1 MSKSEQR
8 CEADVRLVSAA
19 NIRDITKEI
28 TVKCDSCPFKSIS
41 RRVKLTDDLSSR
53 EEAIRL
59 ARKAVEDGCGKW
71 KTMLEHGE
79 VVGEMPDS
87 FLPPFEYAYR
97 LPRRRSWLRYI
108 DNLRKF
114 F

>member
-1 MSKSEQR
+1 MTLALLNQFP
-8 CEADVRLVSAA
+8 VG
-19 NIRDITKEI
+19 I
-28 TVKCDSCPFKSIS
+28 
-41 RRVKLTDDLSSR
+41 KLTDDLSSR

-59 ARKAVEDGCGKW
+59 ARKAVKDGCGKW
-71 KTMLEHGE
+71 KAMLEHGE

-87 FLPPFEYAYR
+87 SLPPFEYTYR
-97 LPRRRSWLRYI
+97 LPRRNFWLRCI